1 MPLFVPSKSAAKAVK
16 SHNRSIEGILVDL
29 IDRGVRVAD
38 RGESNS
44 STSVRLIVK
53 FSVVKLPSALVAR
66 MVMLWE
72 VAASKLSSVPSATLT
87 TPVELLIAKRR
98 RRYCPASR

>member
-1 MPLFVPSKSAAKAVK
+1 M
-16 SHNRSIEGILVDL
+16 
-29 IDRGVRVAD
+29 
-38 RGESNS
+38 
-44 STSVRLIVK
+44 K

-87 TPVELLIAKRR
+87 TPVELLIAKRP
-98 RRYCPASR
+98 PALLSSE